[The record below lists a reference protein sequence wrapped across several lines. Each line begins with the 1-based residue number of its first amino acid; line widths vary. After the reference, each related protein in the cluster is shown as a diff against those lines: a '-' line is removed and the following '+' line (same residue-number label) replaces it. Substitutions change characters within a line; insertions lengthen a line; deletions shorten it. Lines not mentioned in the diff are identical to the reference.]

1 MLRFYR
7 FSFLIKPHFARKYK
21 KTEEVPDVTHTGD
34 RLCASARPGLPLPK
48 PSPQGEGLESAQ
60 QIRWCAVCPSR
71 TPGSLVERELA
82 AVRLTEGLT
91 CQNSHRSRYLQPLRR
106 GVPPRHLPLHR
117 GGIARGRWLHLI
129 RGGLFPSGTLG
140 WAAPPQVKN
149 GGSHWLP
156 PLFRACGHF
165 FGTSHSGISS
175 SLMTASTCS
184 NVASS
189 SAVNRSWMR
198 AITVSM

>member
-1 MLRFYR
+1 MSKFAPQPVSATPPSKIFDFATSPYTGEASPDGDGCISYEAGFSLRA
-7 FSFLIKPHFARKYK
+7 LW
-21 KTEEVPDVTHTGD
+21 D
-34 RLCASARPGLPLPK
+34 GLPP
-48 PSPQGEGLESAQ
+48 
-60 QIRWCAVCPSR
+60 
-71 TPGSLVERELA
+71 
-82 AVRLTEGLT
+82 
-91 CQNSHRSRYLQPLRR
+91 RR
-106 GVPPRHLPLHR
+106 
-117 GGIARGRWLHLI
+117 
-129 RGGLFPSGTLG
+129 
-140 WAAPPQVKN
+140 QKN

-189 SAVNRSWMR
+189 SAVNRSWLR

>member
-48 PSPQGEGLESAQ
+48 PSSQGEGLESAQ
-60 QIRWCAVCPSR
+60 QIRWCAVCSSR

-91 CQNSHRSRYLQPLRR
+91 RPNSHRSRYLQPLRQKSS
-106 GVPPRHLPLHR
+106 
-117 GGIARGRWLHLI
+117 I
-129 RGGLFPSGTLG
+129 
-140 WAAPPQVKN
+140 
-149 GGSHWLP
+149 LP
-156 PLFRACGHF
+156 PPLTQGRRRQRAMAVSHTRRAFPLGHF
-165 FGTSHSGISS
+165 GMGCPPAGKKTAAAIGCRRFSGRVV
-175 SLMTASTCS
+175 T
-184 NVASS
+184 S
-189 SAVNRSWMR
+189 SARRTRASARRS
-198 AITVSM
+198 

>member
-1 MLRFYR
+1 M
-7 FSFLIKPHFARKYK
+7 
-21 KTEEVPDVTHTGD
+21 

-60 QIRWCAVCPSR
+60 QFRWCAVCPSR
-71 TPGSLVERELA
+71 TPGSLVERELS

-91 CQNSHRSRYLQPLRR
+91 RPNSHRSRYLQSLRQKSSILPHPLTQGRHRQKAMAVSHTRR
-106 GVPPRHLPLHR
+106 AFPLGHF
-117 GGIARGRWLHLI
+117 GMGC
-129 RGGLFPSGTLG
+129 
-140 WAAPPQVKN
+140 PPQAKT
-149 GGSHWLP
+149 GGSQTWLP
-156 PLFRACGHF
+156 PVFRACGHF

>member
-1 MLRFYR
+1 M
-7 FSFLIKPHFARKYK
+7 
-21 KTEEVPDVTHTGD
+21 

-48 PSPQGEGLESAQ
+48 PSPQGEGFESAQ
-60 QIRWCAVCPSR
+60 QFRWCAVCPSR
-71 TPGSLVERELA
+71 PPGSLVKRELA

-91 CQNSHRSRYLQPLRR
+91 RPNLHRSRYLQPLRQKSEIFATSPYTGEASPEGDGCISYEAGFSPR
-106 GVPPRHLPLHR
+106 ALWDGLPP
-117 GGIARGRWLHLI
+117 A
-129 RGGLFPSGTLG
+129 S
-140 WAAPPQVKN
+140 KN
-149 GGSHWLP
+149 RRQPIWLP
-156 PLFRACGHF
+156 PVFRACGHF

-189 SAVNRSWMR
+189 SGVNRSWMR